1 MSKKPFAAG
10 REIDTDHIEEINRSV
25 STTNDPNLGSKSA
38 IRKLTNPDQ
47 RAQPT
52 IPAKVPEAKPTWNLM
67 AKPVGSGILSSDRS
81 ASAMSVCQRP
91 LSIDAKAVCDKTA
104 YKLHDDFTRLN
115 FPNLWHNGSHI
126 GDDFSEYKPL
136 RSAIDAKLQVICQ
149 SLAQGNSIKVKNKK
163 MSKKPFAAGR
173 GGGR

>member
-1 MSKKPFAAG
+1 MTP
-10 REIDTDHIEEINRSV
+10 
-25 STTNDPNLGSKSA
+25 TNEQ
-38 IRKLTNPDQ
+38 IRKLANVIRKSTDLQGSRGQTDLESDGQTN
-47 RAQPT
+47 
-52 IPAKVPEAKPTWNLM
+52 
-67 AKPVGSGILSSDRS
+67 
-81 ASAMSVCQRP
+81 
-91 LSIDAKAVCDKTA
+91 AKAVCDKTA